1 MQYLNNQSKFVVVIN
16 KKHSLPVVMNSIT
29 HISYGISKEIN
40 DSSKILNYQNNDLGS
55 SAQISEYPFIILETN
70 NSNQLL
76 KLIQT
81 AKDTDGV
88 KLNYFSTSMLGYS
101 AEDQINATRNA
112 SLEDLD
118 FVSVILFGTKE
129 IIEPLTKKYSLIKN

>member
-29 HISYGISKEIN
+29 HISYGISKEIE
-40 DSSKILNYQNNDLGS
+40 DSSKILNYENVDLGLN
-55 SAQISEYPFIILETN
+55 AQISEFPFIILETN

-81 AKDTDGV
+81 AKGTDGV
-88 KLNYFSTSMLGYS
+88 KLNFFSTSMLGYS
-101 AEDQINATRNA
+101 AEDQINATKNA

>member
-1 MQYLNNQSKFVVVIN
+1 MQYLNNQSKYVVVIN
-16 KKHSLPVVMNSIT
+16 KKHSIPTIMNSIT
-29 HISYGISKEIN
+29 HISYGITKEIN
-40 DSSKILNYQNNDLGS
+40 DLSNILNYENSDLGL

-88 KLNYFSTSMLGYS
+88 KLNFFSTSMLGYS
-101 AEDQINATRNA
+101 AEDQINATKIA
-112 SLEDLD
+112 TLAELD

-129 IIEPLTKKYSLIKN
+129 IVDPLTKKYSLIKN

>member
-1 MQYLNNQSKFVVVIN
+1 MQYLNNQSKYVVVIN
-16 KKHSLPVVMNSIT
+16 KKHSIPTIMNSIT

-40 DSSKILNYQNNDLGS
+40 DLSNILNYENSDLGL

-88 KLNYFSTSMLGYS
+88 KLNFFSTSMLGYS
-101 AEDQINATRNA
+101 AEDQINATKIA
-112 SLEDLD
+112 TLAELD

-129 IIEPLTKKYSLIKN
+129 IVDPLTKKYSLIKN

>member
-1 MQYLNNQSKFVVVIN
+1 MQYLNNQSKYVVVIN
-16 KKHSLPVVMNSIT
+16 KKHSIPTIMNSIT

-40 DSSKILNYQNNDLGS
+40 DLSNILNYENSDLGL

-88 KLNYFSTSMLGYS
+88 KLNFFSTSMLGYS
-101 AEDQINATRNA
+101 AEDQINATKIA
-112 SLEDLD
+112 KLAELD

-129 IIEPLTKKYSLIKN
+129 IVDPLTKKYSLIKN